1 MGTVN
6 YRTTW
11 YALICCTTIINCQ
24 KLFKRSGA
32 LPLLI
37 GNTKE
42 TNIQKNSLK
51 QGKEA
56 YLEVN
61 NYIGLT
67 LLKRKETKL

>member
-1 MGTVN
+1 MLN
-6 YRTTW
+6 
-11 YALICCTTIINCQ
+11 
-24 KLFKRSGA
+24 
-32 LPLLI
+32 